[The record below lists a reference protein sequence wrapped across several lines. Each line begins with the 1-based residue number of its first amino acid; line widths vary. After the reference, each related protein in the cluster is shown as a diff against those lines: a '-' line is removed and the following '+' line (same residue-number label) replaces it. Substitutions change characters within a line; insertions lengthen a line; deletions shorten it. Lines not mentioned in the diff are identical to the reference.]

1 MRSNLRLL
9 VRSAMNA
16 AADLAHRVEFQH
28 HDFAARVERV
38 QNFLGFFI
46 GVFIAKLEGP

>member
-1 MRSNLRLL
+1 
-9 VRSAMNA
+9 MNA

-28 HDFAARVERV
+28 HDVAARVERV